1 MGERG
6 KLGKKYLRMNK
17 SKENTLIYIHVYI
30 YVYKQ
35 IIIFYSSHWS
45 NLDWS
50 NFRLFKGIYKST
62 FSFTS
67 VEACRD
73 IFGKKIDQLFF

>member
-1 MGERG
+1 
-6 KLGKKYLRMNK
+6 MNK

-35 IIIFYSSHWS
+35 IIISYSSHWS

-50 NFRLFKGIYKST
+50 NFSLFKGIYKST
-62 FSFTS
+62 FFFTS
-67 VEACRD
+67 VNACRD
-73 IFGKKIDQLFF
+73 IFEKKIDKLFF